1 MTTETERLRRLR
13 AARGTGRVPADLLPW
28 LLELATSASPQAAAE
43 APSPAE
49 RLAVRV
55 SAEVDT
61 WMTRRGV
68 SHRTI
73 GCARRSLVRVLK
85 GQNVNLATVAD
96 VADALDCEVVV
107 TLRPRQ
113 PASEVAPLQPQV
125 APLRPVRQSQ
135 AYAGNRR

>member
-1 MTTETERLRRLR
+1 MSDADRLRRLR
-13 AARGTGRVPADLLPW
+13 AARGTGKVPADLLPW
-28 LLELATSASPQAAAE
+28 LLQLANAATEGEQVTTTSPV
-43 APSPAE
+43 E

-55 SAEVDT
+55 SAEVDR

-73 GCARRSLVRVLK
+73 GCPRRSLVRVLK

-107 TLRPRQ
+107 TLQAR
-113 PASEVAPLQPQV
+113 AVAEVAPLTPQV
-125 APLRPVRQSQ
+125 APIRI
-135 AYAGNRR
+135 RRRLPA